1 MKYYRGLGIGD
12 WGLGPIQYQFI
23 IRGLK
28 EYKLY
33 QSTIRVSQNN
43 FRSNQLNYFFTFITH
58 KIVDYIEEIK
68 FNKITVYET
77 QLNNYNPNM
86 KVYLKDFYIKKKLQV
101 ANLKSIIQSCS
112 FFNKIKVLLEF
123 AIDLSDIW
131 DLIVFSDTEK
141 DIKLLRTFDDN
152 KLFFL

>member
-1 MKYYRGLGIGD
+1 MFFVKIAKRNAIL
-12 WGLGPIQYQFI
+12 IQKYQFI

-33 QSTIRVSQNN
+33 KSTIRVSQNN

-77 QLNNYNPNM
+77 QLNNYNHNQLF
-86 KVYLKDFYIKKKLQV
+86 KVAHFLIK
-101 ANLKSIIQSCS
+101 LKSCW
-112 FFNKIKVLLEF
+112 NLL
-123 AIDLSDIW
+123 
-131 DLIVFSDTEK
+131 
-141 DIKLLRTFDDN
+141 
-152 KLFFL
+152 